1 MIHVEPQPEPEGFET
16 KVRQKGLKDLRRK
29 NIALDRPLPTGI
41 ELKPYWR
48 DCLDD
53 LHAKYRGVCAYL
65 SVYIERVE
73 GAASV
78 DHFVAK
84 SKRPDLI
91 YEWSNYRLACSVMNS
106 RKREYE
112 DVLDPFEIEDDW
124 FRLEPASGRIYP
136 NPELGDPEK
145 TAVQRTIDRLGLDDS
160 GNREIRA
167 RRFYEYCTGGCD
179 SDFLRKYSPFVYFE
193 VVRNELL

>member
-1 MIHVEPQPEPEGFET
+1 MIHVEPQPEPAGFDE
-16 KVRQKGLKDLRRK
+16 KVRRKGLVYLRRK

-65 SVYIERVE
+65 SVFIERVTG
-73 GAASV
+73 GASI

-91 YEWSNYRLACSVMNS
+91 YEWSNYRLAC
-106 RKREYE
+106 
-112 DVLDPFEIEDDW
+112 
-124 FRLEPASGRIYP
+124 
-136 NPELGDPEK
+136 
-145 TAVQRTIDRLGLDDS
+145 
-160 GNREIRA
+160 
-167 RRFYEYCTGGCD
+167 
-179 SDFLRKYSPFVYFE
+179 
-193 VVRNELL
+193 

>member
-1 MIHVEPQPEPEGFET
+1 MIHVEPQPEPADFES
-16 KVRQKGLKDLRRK
+16 KVRRRGLAYLRRK
-29 NIALDRPLPTGI
+29 KIPLDRLLPAGT
-41 ELKPYWR
+41 EFEPYWR
-48 DCLDD
+48 ECLDE
-53 LHAKYRGVCAYL
+53 LHAEYRGICAYL
-65 SVYIERVE
+65 AVFIERVI
-73 GAASV
+73 GGASV

-112 DVLDPFEIEDDW
+112 DVLDPFEIENGW

-145 TAVQRTIDRLGLDDS
+145 AAVQRTIDRLGLDDS

-179 SDFLRKYSPFVYFE
+179 SNFLRRYSPFVYFE
-193 VVRNELL
+193 AVRNGLL